1 MDRKMKTN
9 TAILASIFAL
19 SAVNPALAREYQ
31 PGYSHER
38 TCFKS
43 EYREEYVPGTEDS
56 PGYVKSW
63 KDTVEVPCEDT
74 PTEFRQSGKGYG
86 SDGRKRRPY
95 RRHVTVYEDIDD
107 NSCVEGTLIGG
118 LLGGGLAGF
127 GSRGK
132 DQWWAI
138 PLGAVGGSM
147 IGCQIDGG

>member
-1 MDRKMKTN
+1 MKI
-9 TAILASIFAL
+9 ALAALVAL
-19 SAVNPALAREYQ
+19 SSVSPALAGEYQ

-43 EYREEYVPGTEDS
+43 EYREEYVPGTEND

-74 PTEFRQSGKGYG
+74 PTYHREHNPNV
-86 SDGRKRRPY
+86 GRSTGTY
-95 RRHVTVYEDIDD
+95 RRHVTVYENVDTNDCSD
-107 NSCVEGTLIGG
+107 GTVAGG

-132 DQWWAI
+132 DRWWAI
-138 PLGAVGGSM
+138 PAGIVGGAM
-147 IGCQIDGG
+147 VGCAMDGG

>member
-1 MDRKMKTN
+1 MKI
-9 TAILASIFAL
+9 ALAALVAL
-19 SAVNPALAREYQ
+19 SSVSPALAGEYQ

-43 EYREEYVPGTEDS
+43 EYREEYVPGTEND

-74 PTEFRQSGKGYG
+74 PTYHREHNPNV
-86 SDGRKRRPY
+86 GRSTGTY
-95 RRHVTVYEDIDD
+95 RRHVTVYENVDTNDC
-107 NSCVEGTLIGG
+107 SEGTVAGG

-132 DQWWAI
+132 DRWGAI
-138 PLGAVGGSM
+138 PAGIIGGSM
-147 IGCQIDGG
+147 IGCAMDGG

>member
-1 MDRKMKTN
+1 MKI
-9 TAILASIFAL
+9 ALAALVAL
-19 SAVNPALAREYQ
+19 SSVSPALAGEYQ

-43 EYREEYVPGTEDS
+43 EYREEYVPGTEND

-74 PTEFRQSGKGYG
+74 PTYHREHNPNV
-86 SDGRKRRPY
+86 GRSTGTY
-95 RRHVTVYEDIDD
+95 RRHVTVYENVDTNDC
-107 NSCVEGTLIGG
+107 SEGTVAGG

-132 DQWWAI
+132 DRWWAI
-138 PLGAVGGSM
+138 PAGIVGGAM
-147 IGCQIDGG
+147 VGCAMDGG